1 MCSVFS
7 HLISKVIAGG
17 GMLVGWLI
25 VFSQMPIKFQLSVWY
40 GKKYLGKICLIHKS
54 LNYSIQNSW
63 LYYFKLYIIEMLLIF
78 PFLENWHIPYNEKNH
93 FCKLFKPTIIQ
104 KLISIVNKQFYSIYF
119 CINNHF
125 RTMNW
130 SYNCFKSAVSW

>member
-1 MCSVFS
+1 MQCFLPSYF
-7 HLISKVIAGG
+7 KGYRWRG
-17 GMLVGWLI
+17 DVGWLV

-78 PFLENWHIPYNEKNH
+78 LFLENWHIPCNEKNH

-104 KLISIVNKQFYSIYF
+104 KLISIVNKQFCSIYF

-130 SYNCFKSAVSW
+130 SYNCFNSAVSW